1 MAIAD
6 IRRHRG
12 VPAKIG
18 MRVFS
23 RHSHRYGTIVWST
36 SGYLKIR
43 LDGDRHACCYHPT
56 WKLDYLDQSGAV
68 VFSSQQE

>member
-1 MAIAD
+1 VAIAD

-12 VPAKIG
+12 VPAKIR

-23 RHSHRYGTIVWST
+23 RHNHRYGTIVWYT

-43 LDGDRHACCYHPT
+43 LDGDRHARCYHPT
-56 WKLDYLDQSGAV
+56 WKLDYLDKSGAV
-68 VFSSQQE
+68 VFRSPQD